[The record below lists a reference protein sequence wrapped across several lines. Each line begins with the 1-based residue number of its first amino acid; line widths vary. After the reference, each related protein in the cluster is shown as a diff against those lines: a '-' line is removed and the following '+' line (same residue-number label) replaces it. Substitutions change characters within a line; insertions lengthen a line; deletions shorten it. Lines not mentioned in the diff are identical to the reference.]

1 MPVLTRYDSTASQKE
16 DILDIITQLTPEE
29 TVLLSRLGIS
39 RANSAVHL
47 WITDTVES
55 ATATGGATVEGATAV
70 TRTLGDKSR
79 LTNYT
84 QISTEQIEISGT
96 LEATSQYGME
106 SEYAYRLEQGM
117 RRWKIMVDRILW
129 TSTSAAGNSTTAR
142 SITGVIDAI
151 QTNRVTGSA
160 ASCALTETTFNQLL
174 QNIAESGGGTPDTA
188 FARGFNKRRISQFAT
203 SNTRYTEVGAEGR
216 IRNTVSIYESDF
228 GTIEILFER
237 YITPNEV
244 AVLTMKDWYISYLR
258 KPFVKPLSDIG
269 DSKRAMIIGEYTLE
283 YRAQAHSGLL
293 SAFASA

>member
-1 MPVLTRYDSTASQKE
+1 MPVLTRYDTTAGAKE
-16 DILDIITQLTPEE
+16 DVLDIISQLTPEE
-29 TVLLSRLGIS
+29 TALLSRLGVS
-39 RANSAVHL
+39 GANAAIHS
-47 WITDTVES
+47 WITDTIDS
-55 ATATGGATVEGATAV
+55 ATATGGSTVEGATAV
-70 TRTLGDKSR
+70 SRTLADRTR
-79 LTNYT
+79 LSNYT
-84 QISTEQIEISGT
+84 QITTETVDISGT
-96 LEATSQYGME
+96 QEATSMYGTE
-106 SEYAYRLEQGM
+106 NEYSYRLEQGM
-117 RRWKIMVDRILW
+117 KRWKIMVDRILW
-129 TSTSAAGNSTTAR
+129 TSTSASGTSAVAR
-142 SITGVIDAI
+142 TITGVIDAI
-151 QTNRVTGSA
+151 QSNRVTGSG
-160 ASCALTETTFNQLL
+160 ASCALTESQFNQLL
-174 QNIAESGGGTPDTA
+174 QNVAENGGGAPDTA
-188 FARGFNKRRISQFAT
+188 FARGFNKRRISSFAT